1 MTLSSRILL
10 EMAPRPPL
18 TGVDLALGLVNTV
31 DQLDT
36 PPDFLVDYARLQRF
50 FVWAG
55 YDAAAERCRP
65 DDLPWVVAL
74 RDRLA
79 AAIDADEGRAAA
91 ILNEVVGTS
100 PAAPALERTARGW
113 TIRYGP
119 PRDEGAAFLTAAT
132 AVPLM
137 QLLATGDWGRLGR
150 CAASPCC
157 CAYIDRSQIAAAGT
171 AANSAPT
178 ASARRRPVADTAARM
193 C

>member
-1 MTLSSRILL
+1 
-10 EMAPRPPL
+10 MAPKPPL
-18 TGVDLALGLVNTV
+18 AGVDLALGLINTV

-36 PPDFLVDYARLQRF
+36 PPDFLVDHARLQRF

-55 YDAAAERCRP
+55 YPAAAERCRP

-79 AAIDADEGRAAA
+79 AAIDADEARAAT

-100 PAAPALERTARGW
+100 PAAPVLERATHGW
-113 TIRYGP
+113 TIWYGP
-119 PRDEGAAFLTAAT
+119 PHDEGAAFLAAAT

-157 CAYIDRSQIAAAGT
+157 CVYIDRSRNRSRRYCCQLCANRVTQAA
-171 AANSAPT
+171 
-178 ASARRRPVADTAARM
+178 ARRRRRGGDLPGVG
-193 C
+193 

>member
-1 MTLSSRILL
+1 
-10 EMAPRPPL
+10 MAPRPPL
-18 TGVDLALGLVNTV
+18 TGVDLSLGLVNTV

-36 PPDFLVDYARLQRF
+36 PPDFLVDHARLQRF

-55 YDAAAERCRP
+55 YEAAAERCRP

-100 PAAPALERTARGW
+100 PAAPALERTGPGW

-132 AVPLM
+132 AVPVM

-157 CAYIDRSQIAAAGT
+157 CAYIDRSRNRSRRYCCQLCANRFSQAA
-171 AANSAPT
+171 
-178 ASARRRPVADTAARM
+178 ARRRHRGEDVPRGG
-193 C
+193 